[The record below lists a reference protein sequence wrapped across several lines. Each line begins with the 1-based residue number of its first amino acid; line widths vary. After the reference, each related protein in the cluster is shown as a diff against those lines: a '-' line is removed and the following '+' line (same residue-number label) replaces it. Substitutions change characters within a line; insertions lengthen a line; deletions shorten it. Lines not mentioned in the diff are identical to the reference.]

1 MITVFANGTQSAAQ
15 GTAQPSL
22 LSSLLPIVLMIA
34 IFYFLLIRPQK
45 KREKE
50 TRRMLDEMRSGDEII
65 TIGGIMGTVLNV
77 KDDRVVIETG
87 ANKTR
92 ITFEKG
98 AIKSVLTVHEDEE
111 DEYEYELEEVEEAE
125 TETKNNKKNTKNK

>member
-1 MITVFANGTQSAAQ
+1 MITAFASGEAAAATTAAGTGSMTMTV
-15 GTAQPSL
+15 GYL
-22 LSSLLPIVLMIA
+22 VVMVA

-50 TRRMLDEMRSGDEII
+50 TRRMLNDLRQGDEII
-65 TIGGIMGTVLNV
+65 TIGGIMGNIVNV

-87 ANKTR
+87 ANKTK
-92 ITFEKG
+92 ITFEKT

-111 DEYEYELEEVEEAE
+111 DEYEIDE
-125 TETKNNKKNTKNK
+125 